1 MLVSGTRL
9 VDANVWLAL
18 AFSDHAH
25 HHVAVS
31 WFEGLGEKEAAF
43 CRITQM
49 ALAAFA
55 ISAHLPLSTLDRGF
69 KQFGGLTLDFPDEYK
84 R

>member
-1 MLVSGTRL
+1 MPVSGTRL

-31 WFEGLGEKEAAF
+31 WFEGLGEEEAAF
-43 CRITQM
+43 C
-49 ALAAFA
+49 LVK
-55 ISAHLPLSTLDRGF
+55 ISGLSSRGTTVPVVLGIF
-69 KQFGGLTLDFPDEYK
+69 DPSSI
-84 R
+84 